1 MSRIKLNSPLRVKK
15 RSLSSYASFALFVA
29 ATAIALSA
37 VILRIGKDRM
47 IDGEDDTMTL
57 PSGQTVATSPV
68 EQAENEPSSLSTTS
82 QTTASKQKQTT
93 MTVKKTAEDEY
104 DDREDSEET
113 MAIQVIGGNRS
124 YVRPSGG
131 AIIKPCSIKELAYSR
146 TMNDWRV
153 HNGLDIAAEKGEIVK
168 SVAEGTVSDVM
179 HDSLYGTTIV
189 INQNDGL
196 MVYYRGLNKDTAVRE
211 GDFLVDQTGPELLG
225 RAAIEV
231 VVRDLGRDRD
241 AGSLGEQVVFTI
253 LIEEQVVL
261 TKIYMFL

>member
-93 MTVKKTAEDEY
+93 TTVKKTAEDEY

-113 MAIQVIGGNRS
+113 MAIQVIGGNPS

-131 AIIKPCSIKELAYSR
+131 VIIKPCSIKELAYSR

-211 GDFLVDQTGPELLG
+211 GENI
-225 RAAIEV
+225 AAGATIGTVGEIPCEAADGTHLHIEV
-231 VVRDLGRDRD
+231 MKENKYLDPADIFG
-241 AGSLGEQVVFTI
+241 I
-253 LIEEQVVL
+253 
-261 TKIYMFL
+261 K